1 MSETM
6 IRKNHMDVLW
16 HEYTDKE
23 GQNLPIVQASL
34 TEKASI
40 IGRAGI
46 MLLSCG
52 TGAWRVRSSMNTLAE
67 VMGVTCTADIGLMSI
82 EYTCFDGQ
90 DGFTQSLC
98 LTNTGVNTSKLNR
111 LEHFIQDFETEG
123 KDMSG
128 EQLHNLLDNIEE
140 IHGLYSP
147 IALGIA
153 AALACGGFTFLLGG
167 GPIEMFCAFV
177 GAGLG
182 NFLRCKLT
190 KHHYTLFL
198 GIVLSVSLACLS
210 YAGLLK
216 LGDIFLGLSVKHEAG
231 YICAMLFIIP
241 GFPFITSGI
250 DMSKQ
255 DMRSGL
261 ERLAYAIMIVVVA
274 TLTAWLMALLLRL
287 QPMDFLPLGLPVW
300 ARILLRLAMSFCGV
314 FGFSLMFNS
323 PVKLASVAAV
333 IGAISNTLRL
343 ELVSL
348 AGFPPAAAAF
358 FGALTAGL
366 LASAYKRRSGYPRIT
381 ITVPSIV
388 IMVPGLYFYRAVYD
402 LGTMNLSD
410 SASWLVASLLIV
422 VSLPL
427 GLICARVLT
436 DSSFRRCT

>member
-1 MSETM
+1 MQIPWHDP
-6 IRKNHMDVLW
+6 IRDQ
-16 HEYTDKE
+16 KE
-23 GQNLPIVQASL
+23 LPVSQAPLPI
-34 TEKASI
+34 
-40 IGRAGI
+40 RAGVVGRVGLL
-46 MLLSCG
+46 LLSCG
-52 TGAWRVRSSMNTLAE
+52 TGAWRVRSSMNEIAE
-67 VMGVTCTADIGLMSI
+67 ALGLVCAADIGLLSI
-82 EYTCFDGQ
+82 EYTCSDGENTFAQ
-90 DGFTQSLC
+90 T
-98 LTNTGVNTSKLNR
+98 LTLTATGVNTAKLDQLERFVKRFPLDGVYMTADDLHTR
-111 LEHFIQDFETEG
+111 LD
-123 KDMSG
+123 
-128 EQLHNLLDNIEE
+128 E
-140 IHGLYSP
+140 IAQAGGSYTPLQQGL
-147 IALGIA
+147 A

-167 GPIEMFCAFV
+167 GQERGLRSGTENTP
-177 GAGLG
+177 GAGVG
-182 NFLRCKLT
+182 QYVRARLT
-190 KHHYTLFL
+190 QRHLTLF
-198 GIVLSVSLACLS
+198 GCIALSVAAACLV
-210 YAGLLK
+210 YAGLFRLAS
-216 LGDIFLGLSVKHEAG
+216 LLWPIDPQHQAG

-366 LASAYKRRSGYPRIT
+366 LASVYKRRSGYPRIT